1 MNYTNSQ
8 SDNGNY
14 EYLSTMMQGRKIN
27 DVGYLNLNLGYNNSN
42 SVYTSFGDFT
52 KSANQTFYIPEKSFN
67 LNQLS
72 YQGSTELVDAAEIA
86 LKGASEQMYELPSPP
101 SNTDVYGRTNVVN
114 VQYTN
119 PGNDPNLQMDR
130 DIRLEISPSL
140 VETNNLENINQQQST
155 NGIRNN
161 IAINPDSLKGPNY
174 MIYS

>member
-8 SDNGNY
+8 SDNGSY
-14 EYLSTMMQGRKIN
+14 EYLSTIMQGRKIN

-42 SVYTSFGDFT
+42 SLYTSFGDFT
-52 KSANQTFYIPEKSFN
+52 KSTNQTFYIPEKSYN
-67 LNQLS
+67 LNQLT
-72 YQGSTELVDAAEIA
+72 YQGSPELVDAAEVA

-130 DIRLEISPSL
+130 DTRLELPPKI
-140 VETNNLENINQQQST
+140 VEVPQNINVQNSA
-155 NGIRNN
+155 IK
-161 IAINPDSLKGPNY
+161 INPDALKGPNY
-174 MIYS
+174 MLYS